1 MRYTFTGQ
9 VVRAYITGQLIG
21 PIWQGQT
28 CTKPFSI
35 TLTGSITD
43 ALEKVRKD
51 GDFQHVEINHAILT
65 VVWADERGYTLERRV
80 RLYRNMKAIKHHFS
94 VPRRRS
100 SRAAFRAT

>member
-65 VVWADERGYTLERRV
+65 VVWADERWLHAGA
-80 RLYRNMKAIKHHFS
+80 KGAS
-94 VPRRRS
+94 VPQHEGDQAPLL
-100 SRAAFRAT
+100 RASPS